1 MVVQHTMDHGVH
13 DEALTLTVDPLLEV
27 LKQGGLPCT
36 VDGLRERF
44 VGCVRHAMRA
54 HGESNTRL
62 TPDR

>member
-1 MVVQHTMDHGVH
+1 MQVQQTMDHGVH
-13 DEALTLTVDPLLEV
+13 DEALTLTVDPLPEV

-54 HGESNTRL
+54 NGESNPRL